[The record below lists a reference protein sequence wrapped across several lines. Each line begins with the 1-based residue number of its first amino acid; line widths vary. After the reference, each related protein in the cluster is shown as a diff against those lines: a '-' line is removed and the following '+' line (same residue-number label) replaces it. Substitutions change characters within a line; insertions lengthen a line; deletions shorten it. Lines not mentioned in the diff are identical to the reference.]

1 MRMQC
6 PCSAYAFGQP
16 EAGVHAVHTQGTCTC
31 TCTWCT
37 CTCHAVHMDM
47 DMDMD
52 MRCTCTWCAGCTC
65 LQQEEEAHEWQPCA
79 HRIEDIVHHEHLR
92 WEGLQALS

>member
-1 MRMQC
+1 
-6 PCSAYAFGQP
+6 
-16 EAGVHAVHTQGTCTC
+16 
-31 TCTWCT
+31 
-37 CTCHAVHMDM
+37 MDM

-52 MRCTCTWCAGCTC
+52 MRCTCTWCAWCTC